1 VSPAIGRATVTPPDA
16 GPDPLTTPPV
26 AARTILPTREK
37 GLLRRRAVTPVEA
50 APAAPLLPRHGMP
63 VRPAGAP
70 QHSAPPRTA
79 PSVGALP
86 VAPLP
91 PAPAPV
97 RIPAPPVQ
105 AVPAPEPV
113 ALPARGPRHEAPVP
127 APVDAVVNELSPL
140 AQLSQLASASYT
152 PELVSTPD
160 PVIPARQTQPENEPI
175 ALARRQ
181 PTVKPVGAIDDAEQP
196 SARPR
201 AAGDVRSML
210 SGFRAGVQRGR
221 DGSHTNRPAHGVD
234 NLRRD

>member
-1 VSPAIGRATVTPPDA
+1 MPVSPAAGGPVPAPGAADADPALPTPQ
-16 GPDPLTTPPV
+16 PV
-26 AARTILPTREK
+26 AARTILPNREK
-37 GLLRRRAVTPVEA
+37 GLLRRRAVAPIEPV
-50 APAAPLLPRHGMP
+50 PAAPQFPRHGLPQGRP
-63 VRPAGAP
+63 VGAP
-70 QHSAPPRTA
+70 QHELRPSAPA
-79 PSVGALP
+79 P

-97 RIPAPPVQ
+97 RMPASPVA
-105 AVPAPEPV
+105 AVPAAERVTLPV
-113 ALPARGPRHEAPVP
+113 RGPRHEAPVP
-127 APVDAVVNELSPL
+127 APVEAVVGELSPL

-160 PVIPARQTQPENEPI
+160 PVIPARQPQPEQEPI

-181 PTVKPVGAIDDAEQP
+181 PTAKPVGVVEEAEQP
-196 SARPR
+196 TARPR

-234 NLRRD
+234 NMRRD